1 MKSFLIPLLALS
13 FAASAGAVSI
23 RHDLGTVGLPNTPK
37 RVVVL
42 EYAYADDVAAL
53 GLKPVGWAREAD
65 VPDYLGRQLAGV
77 PSVGTRAQPSLEKIL
92 ALKPDLILA
101 DTGRHKGLY
110 AQLSKIAPT
119 ISLNVFRSDYQGQLG
134 ALSTLGRA
142 LGREPQAQRLLDE
155 QARLLAKSRLI
166 ADKKAGGLLVAA
178 LPPSNL
184 FVLHSR
190 ESVIG
195 DLMGQLGRTNLS
207 TSVGKDDNLYSL
219 DLEGV
224 AALNP
229 ATLVLLVNPGE
240 HNVLDSWGRNPI
252 WLRLRAV
259 QSGKV
264 FTFDRDLW
272 SKARGIQALGQITRQ
287 AVSSGLLQDQPRR

>member
-1 MKSFLIPLLALS
+1 MKSFFVPLLGLS
-13 FAASAGAVSI
+13 LAASAGAVGI
-23 RHDLGTVGLPNTPK
+23 KHDLGTVDLPNTPR

-42 EYAYADDVAAL
+42 EYAYADDVSAL

-77 PSVGTRAQPSLEKIL
+77 PNVGTRAQPSLEKIL

-101 DTGRHKGLY
+101 DTGQHKNIY
-110 AQLSKIAPT
+110 AQLSRIAPT

-155 QARLLAKSRLI
+155 QARLLTKSRLL
-166 ADKKAGGLLVAA
+166 ARRGAGGLLVAA

-195 DLMGQLGRTNLS
+195 DLMGRLGRTNLS
-207 TSVGKDDNLYSL
+207 SSVGKQDSLYSL
-219 DLEGV
+219 DLEGI
-224 AALNP
+224 AALDP

-240 HNVLDSWGRNPI
+240 HNVLDSWGKNRI

-287 AVSSGLLQDQPRR
+287 AVGSGLLQDRPKR